1 MGMPTHILHRL
12 RWGIIAAVMAMAV
25 PMSAYAQA
33 PGGAFPMDQ
42 TFQTISTWT
51 LVIAEFLNIM
61 TWFVFSFLVFFLDP
75 TFIFDMGAGGG
86 LVETLNQIW
95 QLSRNIMNVAFAVG
109 LVGAAIYTVVTAN
122 KEFVSAHLKKFVM
135 AVVLVNFSW
144 FIPLVVLDIASV
156 LTVTVYSLPGAIVN
170 LEAECR
176 YTSTKQKG
184 CFEPQGPT
192 DGLYSCAC
200 KAVANFIP
208 FPDSD
213 TVRDKLAEDPVAWDC
228 SNEPAYCV
236 RYVKLDPANS
246 TKHGTILNGLVVNHA
261 RLSQLAMVTRTK
273 LTGTISDSIVFVMR
287 EMVVIV
293 IHIAL
298 FFPLLAL
305 LVALIIRIPVLWL
318 TMAFMPFYF
327 LSWIVPEEAP
337 FMNEVK
343 DAAKKIWEW
352 FLKAAFLPA
361 AVAVPLSVG
370 FIMANAATRVA
381 FDGLTGIPFNLIDGM
396 GSFAQLLWVLM
407 VLAILWSGTFAV
419 LTMMMGDMPGA
430 SIIGSIKNTGEQAG
444 KFAAELPL
452 STIPVPG
459 VTGAGNLLNLKNM
472 LSPSALRSAIN
483 TKEGAKG
490 LFGAGGQNKRA
501 SSTVTQEIVKDSDK
515 GKDITKALEKFTDA
529 NDANRDAAFDKLREA
544 LSKAGAT
551 NADKSNVDAILN
563 DVHTQLKAERGASQG
578 LFKNDDDAKK
588 FKEAISKMRAPPAA
602 NP

>member
-1 MGMPTHILHRL
+1 M
-12 RWGIIAAVMAMAV
+12 IAAVMALAM
-25 PMSAYAQA
+25 PLSAYAQV

-42 TFQTISTWT
+42 TFQTISTYT
-51 LVIAEFLNIM
+51 LVIAQFLNIM

-75 TFIFDMGAGGG
+75 TFIFDMGAGGS

-95 QLSRNIMNVAFAVG
+95 QLARNLMNVAFAVG
-109 LVGAAIYTVVTAN
+109 LVGAAIYTVITAN

-144 FIPLVVLDIASV
+144 FIPLVVLDIANIA
-156 LTVTVYSLPGAIVN
+156 TVTVYSLPGAIVN
-170 LEAECR
+170 MDAECR
-176 YTSTKQKG
+176 YTSTKAKG
-184 CFEPQGPT
+184 CFDAKPI
-192 DGLYSCAC
+192 DGGLQSCAC

-261 RLSQLAMVTRTK
+261 RLSQLAMITRTK
-273 LTGTISDSIVFVMR
+273 LKNTISDSIVFILR
-287 EMVVIV
+287 ELVVIV
-293 IHIAL
+293 IHVAL

-305 LVALIIRIPVLWL
+305 LIALIIRIPVLWL

-337 FMNEVK
+337 FMSEVK

-361 AVAVPLSVG
+361 AVAIPLSVG
-370 FIMANAATRVA
+370 FIMANAATRVN

-430 SIIGSIKNTGEQAG
+430 SIIGSIKSTGEEAG

-472 LSPSALRSAIN
+472 LNPRALRSSIN
-483 TKEGAKG
+483 TPEGAKG
-490 LFGAGGQNKRA
+490 IFGPEGQNKRA
-501 SSTVTQEIVKDSDK
+501 SSAATQEIIKDPTK
-515 GKDITKALEKFTDA
+515 GKELAEALEKFSGA
-529 NDANRDAAFDKLREA
+529 NDADRNNEFIKLREA
-544 LSKAGAT
+544 LAKVGAGNT
-551 NADKSNVDAILN
+551 DRSNIDLIVSDI
-563 DVHTQLKAERGASQG
+563 HTQLKTERGANNG
-578 LFKNDDDAKK
+578 LFKNEDDAKK
-588 FKEAISKMRAPPAA
+588 FNDAVAKIRTAPPAA
-602 NP
+602 K